1 VSKYID
7 ENIMVEDE
15 DEASKVPVTQLF
27 DLCDSESYVADK
39 EEED

>member
-1 VSKYID
+1 VSRYID
-7 ENIMVEDE
+7 ENIMVE